1 MTHKVVF
8 AYLLCTAS
16 GTLRLVH
23 RPLAVFAACCALVAI
38 ARAQS
43 AGSPV
48 QAAPPSVPDPKA
60 HYLFYL
66 HGAIIEEAGRRAQ
79 HPRFGVYEYDAVL
92 QALQAGGAIVI
103 SELRASGTNIDSYA
117 QKICAQV
124 SKLIEHG
131 VVASHIAI
139 VGFSKGGFIAQ
150 RVSAQLNHPELR
162 YVLLGACPGSAQAT
176 PRMHGRVLA
185 ITERS
190 DSVPSCRRLFA
201 RSQLDCAREIQI
213 AIGGEHGAFY
223 RPNPAWMQPVLDFV
237 R

>member
-1 MTHKVVF
+1 MPRQLAAF
-8 AYLLCTAS
+8 A
-16 GTLRLVH
+16 V
-23 RPLAVFAACCALVAI
+23 CCALVVS

-43 AGSPV
+43 GGAPV
-48 QAAPPSVPDPKA
+48 QAAAPSAPDSNA

-66 HGAIIEEAGRRAQ
+66 HGAIIEEAGRRPR

-103 SELRASGTNIDSYA
+103 SERRASGTNIDAYA
-117 QKICAQV
+117 QKIRAQV
-124 SKLIEHG
+124 LKLLEHG
-131 VVASHIAI
+131 VPASHIAI
-139 VGFSKGGFIAQ
+139 VGFSKGGFIVQ
-150 RVSAQLNHPELR
+150 RVSAQLTNPELR
-162 YVLLGACPGSAQAT
+162 YVLLGACPGKDQDA
-176 PRMHGRVLA
+176 PRLHGRVLA

-201 RSQLDCAREIQI
+201 RSQLDRAREVQI

-223 RPNPAWMQPVLDFV
+223 RPNSAWVQPVLEFV